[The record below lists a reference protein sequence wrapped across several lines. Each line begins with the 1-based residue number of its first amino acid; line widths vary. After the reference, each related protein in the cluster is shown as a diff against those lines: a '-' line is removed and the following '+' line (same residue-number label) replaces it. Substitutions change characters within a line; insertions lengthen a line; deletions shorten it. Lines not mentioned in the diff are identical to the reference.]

1 MVEPPPFDAALDL
14 ALAVIASS
22 PTPLIVLD
30 GELTVIKAS
39 RSFCR
44 DFRLDPTSVDGQ
56 PIFALGAGEWAEP
69 RLQSLLKATA
79 SANAA
84 VDAYEMELKSPQLG
98 TRHLIINVQKLVYAD
113 KQNVRLLVAIADV
126 TDIRRSEK
134 LKDDL
139 LREKAVLIM
148 EIQHR
153 IANSL
158 QIIASLIMQSARNVQ
173 SDEIRGYL
181 HTAHDRVISI
191 AALQKH
197 LAVSDDDT
205 VEMGTYLTQLCQ
217 SLSAS
222 IIGNHDQLSIRV
234 TADHSVLDGGN
245 SVCIGLIVTELVIN
259 AVKHAFPAGRTGT
272 IKIDFRSHGTDWT
285 LSIRDDGIGMPL
297 NRGAPGLGT
306 SIVEALAR
314 QLDARI
320 GVADRHP
327 GTDVSLVHTQMV
339 ASNGNILHLRQPV

>member
-1 MVEPPPFDAALDL
+1 MVQPPSLAAPNL
-14 ALAVIASS
+14 ALAVIAFS
-22 PTPLIVLD
+22 PTPLMILD

-44 DFRLDPTSVDGQ
+44 DFRLDPASVDGQ

-69 RLQSLLKATA
+69 RLRSLLTATA

-84 VDAYEMELKSPQLG
+84 VDAYEMDLKSPQLG
-98 TRHLIINVQKLVYAD
+98 TRHLIINAQKLVYAD
-113 KQNVRLLVAIADV
+113 KRNVRLLIAIADV
-126 TDIRRSEK
+126 TDIRKSEK

-158 QIIASLIMQSARNVQ
+158 QIIASLIMQSARNVP
-173 SDEIRGYL
+173 SDEIRGHL
-181 HTAHDRVISI
+181 HAAHDRVISI

-197 LAVSDDDT
+197 LAVSDNDT
-205 VEMGTYLTQLCQ
+205 VEMGTYLNQLCQ

-222 IIGNHDQLSIRV
+222 TIGNHDQLSIKV
-234 TADHSVLDGGN
+234 KADQSVLDGSN

-272 IKIDFRSHGTDWT
+272 IKIDFQSHGADWT
-285 LSIRDDGIGMPL
+285 LCVRDDGVGLPP

-314 QLDARI
+314 QLNGA
-320 GVADRHP
+320 ATWKSASP
-327 GTDVSLVHTQMV
+327 GTRSTLLFV
-339 ASNGNILHLRQPV
+339 P